1 MMESQLQNGGA
12 HDGHALY
19 KKDNLQAWEAMAGQW
34 ETFQTPVTAD
44 GKPDDGN
51 DMFSQ
56 CLLPEVDFLANWKEG
71 ETVLDLGA
79 GSGIIAR
86 RFAAM
91 GAHVTGLDFS
101 EKMLQKGRERS
112 AREKLR
118 GSIEY
123 DFIDLMDYDG
133 MAKYMAKR
141 KE

>member
-1 MMESQLQNGGA
+1 MEARLQHGGA
-12 HDGHALY
+12 HDGHERY
-19 KKDNLQAWEAMAGQW
+19 NKDNLQAWDAMSEEW
-34 ETFQTPVTAD
+34 ETFQSPATA
-44 GKPDDGN
+44 GGRPDDGN
-51 DMFSQ
+51 DMFTQ
-56 CLLPEVDFLANWKEG
+56 CLLPEIVALADWKQG

-112 AREKLR
+112 AREELR

-133 MAKYMAKR
+133 MAKHMAKR
-141 KE
+141 NQ